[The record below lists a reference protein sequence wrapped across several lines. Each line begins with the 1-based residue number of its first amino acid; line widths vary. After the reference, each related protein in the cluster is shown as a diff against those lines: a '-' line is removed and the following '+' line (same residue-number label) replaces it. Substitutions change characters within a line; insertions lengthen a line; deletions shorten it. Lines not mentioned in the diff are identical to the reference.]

1 MSARQK
7 QLMHGMPERSPQ
19 GNTSKL
25 LSQRDPA
32 RPPCCAEGCKH
43 STIQHGVSSR
53 WGPRAR
59 ERHGAALQGLKA
71 LVLRWGWHG
80 AHTPD
85 SLLQRMGKGEEM
97 MALESRGS
105 LFAPEE
111 VL

>member
-1 MSARQK
+1 MSARQN
-7 QLMHGMPERSPQ
+7 QPMHGVPERSLQ

-32 RPPCCAEGCKH
+32 RPPRCAEGCKH
-43 STIQHGVSSR
+43 PTIQHGVSSR

-59 ERHGAALQGLKA
+59 ERHGAALQGLEA
-71 LVLRWGWHG
+71 LFLWWGWHG
-80 AHTPD
+80 AHTPN
-85 SLLQRMGKGEEM
+85 SLLQRTGKGEEM

-105 LFAPEE
+105 PFAPEE